1 MAAATNQAIDQSRP
15 SRHDASPSSDETLGA
30 NATEDHRDRPDAHN
44 NREPSDSDEE
54 KGRQS
59 SPPHPVGFFD
69 SALSKVRLQVF
80 GLWARTS
87 QFQGSMHI
95 IIEITD
101 IR

>member
-1 MAAATNQAIDQSRP
+1 MAAATNQATDQSRP

-30 NATEDHRDRPDAHN
+30 NATEDHRDRPDAQ
-44 NREPSDSDEE
+44 DSDEE
-54 KGRQS
+54 KGSHS
-59 SPPHPVGFFD
+59 SPPQPVGFFD

-87 QFQGSMHI
+87 QFHDSMHI